1 MAPRRAYADQPGS
14 AMTTAAER
22 WSSRTGFVLAN
33 VAAAVGLGSIWKF
46 PYEVGTNG
54 GGGFV
59 VCYAIG
65 LVVIVF
71 PLMLC
76 ELAIGR
82 HGRSDAIT
90 SVARVAAAARASR
103 WWSLLALLG
112 VITGVLILSFYSVIG
127 GWAMAY
133 FIDTVGLGLPPQH
146 AAGAKARF
154 DALLSSPA
162 KLLLYHL
169 AFMAIVVVIVARGI
183 SQGIER
189 ACLILMPTL
198 IALLL
203 ILAVYSLTRGGFWPT
218 WNYLFAF
225 NLSAITPKVVIEAL
239 GLGFFSIGVGLAFMI
254 AYAAYSDRNM
264 NLTQVATLTLVS
276 DTAVSFLAA
285 FAIFPIVFAENLDP
299 SSGPGL
305 VFITLPL
312 AFSHMPLGTAAAAAF
327 FMLLLLAAIGS
338 AISLLEL
345 ATRPLQTALTCSR
358 TVASIACG
366 ASCWTL
372 GIATVMSFNVWSEWF
387 PLSFVPG
394 FVRATWFDLIDH
406 VTSNLL
412 LPIGGFG
419 IAVFVGWAVP
429 KALMAAELRLNGA
442 PLDLLYLL
450 LRYVVPIGIATASVA
465 IYL

>member
-1 MAPRRAYADQPGS
+1 
-14 AMTTAAER
+14 MTGAAER
-22 WSSRTGFVLAN
+22 WSGRTGFVLAN

-54 GGGFV
+54 GGAFV
-59 VCYAIG
+59 ICYVIG

-103 WWSLLALLG
+103 WWSLFALLG

-133 FIDTVGLGLPPQH
+133 LVDTVALGLPAQD

-154 DALLSSPA
+154 DALLGSPA

-169 AFMAIVVVIVARGI
+169 AFMAIAVAIVARGV
-183 SQGIER
+183 SKGIER
-189 ACLILMPTL
+189 ASMILMPTL
-198 IALLL
+198 IALIV
-203 ILAVYSLTRGGFWPT
+203 ILATYSVIRGGFWPT

-225 NLSAITPKVVIEAL
+225 DVATITPKIVLEAL
-239 GLGFFSIGVGLAFMI
+239 GLGFFSIGVGLSFLI
-254 AYAAYSDRNM
+254 AYGAYSDQTM
-264 NLTQVATLTLVS
+264 NLRQVAVLTLVS

-312 AFSHMPLGTAAAAAF
+312 AFSHMPFGTAAAVAF
-327 FMLLLLAAIGS
+327 FVLLLVAAIGS
-338 AISLLEL
+338 AISFIEL
-345 ATRPLQTALTCSR
+345 AAGPLQHALKCSR
-358 TVASIACG
+358 TVTSVTCG
-366 ASCWTL
+366 AVSWTL
-372 GIATVMSFNVWSEWF
+372 GIATVISFNVWSEWF

-394 FVRATWFDLIDH
+394 FARATWFDLIDH
-406 VTSNLL
+406 FTSNLL

-429 KALMAAELRLNGA
+429 KALMAAELRLNGT

-465 IYL
+465 IYF